1 MIMEEFNL
9 NRKEQIE
16 AQAKVYANLNG
27 STDYEKRFI
36 ESMTMVA
43 IRWADE
49 TFLNKAVDVLIDM
62 SNEGKIDLY
71 NHEEFEQNFRK
82 AMEE

>member
-1 MIMEEFNL
+1 MS
-9 NRKEQIE
+9 RKEQRE
-16 AQAKVYANLNG
+16 AQAKLYAILNG

-36 ESMTMVA
+36 EMMTMMA
-43 IRWADE
+43 ARWADE

-62 SNEGKIDLY
+62 SNEGKIDLH